1 MPHCFYE
8 GMGKI
13 GAKLLDALNIWVTNI
28 AGVIQHASD
37 IEKISAILLPITA
50 IIAATWLNKRIDRIL
65 RKNWVT
71 RMIDFSGPLLA
82 PILAVL
88 FTAMLIITFAMAED
102 SHQLLNFLFKLGV
115 AWLAIRAVMLM
126 SSRKAAGWMIALV
139 IMPITLLQL
148 FGLWDPVTAALKAID
163 FSIGDFEFTAFTI
176 LKSLL
181 AIVILFWIAGFIVG
195 AVDNRL
201 KRIRGIHVS
210 NKALMSKLFQILVYF
225 VVFIIIMQILGISLT
240 ALSVFGG
247 ALGVGL
253 GFGLQKIASN
263 FISGIILLF
272 EKSSQVGDMIELADG
287 TTGTIL
293 QTSARYTLLET
304 IDGRE
309 VLIPNEDFI
318 TQRMVNWTYSNKRA
332 RAEIKITVH
341 YATDLELAK
350 SLVLAA
356 ARAHPKCLSDP
367 APACFYTDFGDN
379 GILMVLYFWIEDIND
394 GRLGPRS
401 DIIMTIRKAF
411 KENNIIIPYPHQVHM
426 DGGQV

>member
-1 MPHCFYE
+1 ME
-8 GMGKI
+8 KI
-13 GAKLLDALNIWVTNI
+13 GAKLLDALSAWVMNI
-28 AGVIQHASD
+28 ADVIHHASD
-37 IEKISAILLPITA
+37 VEKISAVLLPIIA
-50 IIAATWLNKRIDRIL
+50 ILASEWLNARIDRIS
-65 RKNWVT
+65 RKSWVT
-71 RMIDFSGPLLA
+71 RIIDFSGPLLA
-82 PILAVL
+82 PILAIL
-88 FTAMLIITFAMAED
+88 FTASLVFSFVITEE
-102 SHQLLNFLFKLGV
+102 SHQLLNFLFKLAI
-115 AWLAIRAVMLM
+115 AWLAIRAVVLM

-139 IMPITLLQL
+139 VMPITMLQL
-148 FGLWDPVTAALKAID
+148 FGLWKPVTTALKEID
-163 FSIGDFEFTAFTI
+163 FAIGDFKFTAFTI
-176 LKSLL
+176 LQSLL
-181 AIVILFWIAGFIVG
+181 AIIILFWIAGFIVS

-210 NKALMSKLFQILVYF
+210 NKALMSKLFQIFVYF

-272 EKSSQVGDMIELADG
+272 EKSSQVGDVIELADG
-287 TTGTIL
+287 TVGTIL

-304 IDGRE
+304 VDGRE

-332 RAEIKITVH
+332 RAEIKISVD
-341 YATDLELAK
+341 YKTDLELAK
-350 SLVLAA
+350 NLVLAA

-367 APACFYTDFGDN
+367 APACFCTDFGDS
-379 GILMVLYFWIEDIND
+379 GILMVLYFWIDDISD

-401 DIIMTIRKAF
+401 DIIMAIHKAF
-411 KENNIIIPYPHQVHM
+411 KENDIIIPFPHQVHI
-426 DGGQV
+426 DGGKG